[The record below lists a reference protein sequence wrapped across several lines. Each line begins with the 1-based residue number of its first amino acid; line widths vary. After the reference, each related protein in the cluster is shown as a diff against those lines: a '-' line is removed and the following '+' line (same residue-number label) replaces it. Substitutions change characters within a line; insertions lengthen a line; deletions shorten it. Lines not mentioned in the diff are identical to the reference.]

1 MTYAVFAVIFGSII
15 YYGIV
20 FISEVF
26 GYTPKC
32 IQRMC
37 TNKKLRHAIKVKDG
51 LGDLKVQNMTAN
63 PLSTRQLEK
72 MAKEETNRRVGQ
84 DPVELE
90 LSPMQESKTKGGKN
104 DFMKHYHSMRESYQ
118 VRALSDSLSIE
129 YLYLYLH
136 FL

>member
-15 YYGIV
+15 YYAIV

-37 TNKKLRHAIKVKDG
+37 TSKKLRHAIKEKDG

-63 PLSTRQLEK
+63 PLSTLQLEK
-72 MAKEETNRRVGQ
+72 MAKEETNLEPVKTKSSWSYRLCRRARRRVARTI
-84 DPVELE
+84 
-90 LSPMQESKTKGGKN
+90 S
-104 DFMKHYHSMRESYQ
+104 
-118 VRALSDSLSIE
+118 
-129 YLYLYLH
+129 
-136 FL
+136 

>member
-15 YYGIV
+15 YYAIV

-37 TNKKLRHAIKVKDG
+37 TSKKLRHAIKEKDG

-63 PLSTRQLEK
+63 PLSTLQLEK
-72 MAKEETNRRVGQ
+72 MAKEETNRRASQ
-84 DPVELE
+84 DQIELE
-90 LSPMQESKTKGGKN
+90 LSPMQESKAKGGKN
-104 DFMKHYHSMRESYQ
+104 DFMKHYHNMRESYQ
-118 VRALSDSLSIE
+118 VRALSIIISI
-129 YLYLYLH
+129 YI
-136 FL
+136 FLRHLL